1 MFKQTKQKLHKLK
14 KSLKEFNPISIA
26 QFKVLVVGIY
36 ILVSLAGIYHIIYA
50 KRIIPGVKIGSVRVG
65 GKTYDQAKKALE
77 SREAELSKDITFN
90 YNDTKFTITDDE
102 IGLRY
107 EWDAAVTRAYEIGR
121 TGNILVDTKDK
132 FAGIFKELFIAA
144 FYDYEEELLSDK
156 MGTIRSEVNKDG
168 GDSGYE
174 IDGEKLVVNSSKTGI
189 RVADDALFLAVV
201 YSYDRLD
208 FAPKDLPVKVV
219 KPDLLESDLMKVLPQ
234 AEKIVFNEITIKRGT
249 KKWVLDSPQL
259 LNLLALKKKGNEL
272 TLTLNEPK
280 FEAFLETLAQEVNE
294 MPRGKVAK
302 LDGDKVVEF
311 EILTGG
317 AELDDRAF
325 TEVFKEA
332 FFSGKKEIDLSMKD
346 ISGPTDINKYGIRAL
361 LGEGQSRFTGSA
373 KARVKN
379 LTLAAER
386 TNGVLVPPG
395 GIYSMNNSIGEIS
408 AKTGYDTAY
417 IIQNGRTVLGEGGGV
432 CQTSTTL
439 FRAVLNAGLP
449 IEMRYPHAYRVYY
462 YEIDSKP
469 GFDASIYQP
478 SLDFQFRNDTPNY
491 VLVQSEADPASATL
505 KFKIY
510 GTPDGRQ
517 VEITEPVITNQAP
530 PPEAQYVDDP
540 SLPKGTTKQVDFA
553 AWGAHASFTRTVR
566 KNGEIL
572 HNETF
577 SSRYQPWRAVYLV
590 GTKE

>member
-379 LTLAAER
+379 LTLAAE
-386 TNGVLVPPG
+386 
-395 GIYSMNNSIGEIS
+395 M
-408 AKTGYDTAY
+408 GY
-417 IIQNGRTVLGEGGGV
+417 
-432 CQTSTTL
+432 
-439 FRAVLNAGLP
+439 
-449 IEMRYPHAYRVYY
+449 
-462 YEIDSKP
+462 
-469 GFDASIYQP
+469 
-478 SLDFQFRNDTPNY
+478 
-491 VLVQSEADPASATL
+491 
-505 KFKIY
+505 
-510 GTPDGRQ
+510 
-517 VEITEPVITNQAP
+517 
-530 PPEAQYVDDP
+530 
-540 SLPKGTTKQVDFA
+540 
-553 AWGAHASFTRTVR
+553 
-566 KNGEIL
+566 
-572 HNETF
+572 
-577 SSRYQPWRAVYLV
+577 
-590 GTKE
+590 